1 MREEGYPSKCSFLDL
16 ALVGK
21 RDVYAGKRV
30 KRGLFQ
36 AADGRRLNTD
46 VNGAFKILRQVVL
59 DALGNGIGV
68 W

>member
-1 MREEGYPSKCSFLDL
+1 VREEGYTSKCSFLDL
-16 ALVGK
+16 ELVGK
-21 RDVYAGKRV
+21 RDVNAGKRV

-46 VNGAFKILRQVVL
+46 FNGAFKILRQVVP
-59 DALGNGIGV
+59 DALGNGRGV